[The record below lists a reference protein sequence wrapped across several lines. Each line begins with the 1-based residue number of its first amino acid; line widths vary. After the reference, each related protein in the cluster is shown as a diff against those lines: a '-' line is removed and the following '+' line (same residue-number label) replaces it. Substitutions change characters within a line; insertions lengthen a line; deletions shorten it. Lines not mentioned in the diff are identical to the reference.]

1 MVMIIAVP
9 KIPVKP
15 SDPGETALVGAAEL
29 VELEGHLRRLLAMS
43 DRHKTN
49 FDPVT
54 RLRCTGDVIRAAEC
68 VIATAQPG
76 DPKRGV
82 S

>member
-1 MVMIIAVP
+1 MIIAVP
-9 KIPVKP
+9 KLPVKP
-15 SDPGETALVGAAEL
+15 SDPGGTVRVGAAEL
-29 VELEGHLRRLLAMS
+29 VELEAHLQRLLALS
-43 DRHKTN
+43 DKHQTN

-54 RLRCTGDVIRAAEC
+54 GLRCTGDVIRAAEG

-76 DPKRGV
+76 DPKKEA